1 MSKSSKDERGQ
12 LEQTLDGEPSIS
24 RRALIAGTAALAASF
39 SAAQAVAAG
48 GGGHAGHA
56 GHEGHAGHHHSGG
69 GRTSLIRAAGEC
81 MVEGEICEAHC
92 QAMLATG
99 DTTLA
104 SCSAAVRDM
113 MAGCSALTQLAA
125 SDSKHLPAM
134 AAVCATILEA
144 CKAECKKH
152 PEHEECKACASA
164 CDKCIAECNKIT
176 G

>member
-1 MSKSSKDERGQ
+1 MSKSSKDESGQ
-12 LEQTLDGEPSIS
+12 LEQILDGEPSIS
-24 RRALIAGTAALAASF
+24 RRALIAGTAALAAGF
-39 SAAQAVAAG
+39 SASQAVAAG
-48 GGGHAGHA
+48 DGGHA

-104 SCSAAVRDM
+104 SCSAVVRDM

-125 SDSKHLPAM
+125 SDSKRLPAM
-134 AAVCATILEA
+134 AAVCATILED
-144 CKAECKKH
+144 CKAECEKH
-152 PEHEECKACASA
+152 PEHEECKACGMA
-164 CDKCIAECNKIT
+164 CDKCIAECKKIT

>member
-1 MSKSSKDERGQ
+1 MRKNSEKDESGQ
-12 LEQTLDGEPSIS
+12 LEQVFDGELSIS
-24 RRALIAGTAALAASF
+24 RRALISGTAALAAGF
-39 SAAQAVAAG
+39 SASQAVAAG
-48 GGGHAGHA
+48 DGGHA

-69 GRTSLIRAAGEC
+69 NRTSLIRAAGEC
-81 MVEGEICEAHC
+81 MIEGEICEAHC

-99 DTTLA
+99 DATLA

-125 SDSKHLPAM
+125 SDSKNLPAM
-134 AAVCATILEA
+134 AAVCATILED

-152 PEHEECKACASA
+152 PEHQECMACASA
-164 CDKCIAECNKIT
+164 CDKCIAECKKIT